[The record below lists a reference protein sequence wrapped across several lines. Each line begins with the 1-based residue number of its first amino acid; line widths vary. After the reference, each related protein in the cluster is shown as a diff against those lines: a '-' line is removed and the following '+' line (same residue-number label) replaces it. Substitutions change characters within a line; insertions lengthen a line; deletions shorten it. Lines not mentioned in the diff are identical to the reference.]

1 MSIYF
6 YISNTF
12 YIIAHEM
19 VEHKHN
25 IASQLLERVSQLRN
39 KRSCVYISGVL
50 LSPVVLIL
58 GEPQRSVLATM
69 VF

>member
-1 MSIYF
+1 MTIYF
-6 YISNTF
+6 YISNAF
-12 YIIAHEM
+12 CIIAHDM

-50 LSPVVLIL
+50 LSPVVLIS
-58 GEPQRSVLATM
+58 GAPQRSVLGTI